1 MLKKFLFV
9 AVVPV
14 LYLLSGCAS
23 VDIMQTP
30 LKYGQQISDSSAE
43 FSGYDMPT
51 LSEAILKLSK
61 REGKMGAY
69 EIERISDNSFSVKI
83 TDWAS
88 ISEMGIGSHLK
99 GTLLQSRTWYYDFKA
114 SLSQKENKV
123 FLQAE
128 KGKYVLTVKGS
139 PLQPGETYMCDD
151 RTSLLPYMVTTSG
164 DSEQFNRGLSAPFE
178 RDLDEDEFKYCFKDF
193 VLLIEKYLPDAK

>member
-51 LSEAILKLSK
+51 LSEAILKLNK

-99 GTLLQSRTWYYDFKA
+99 GTLLQSRTWHYDFKA
-114 SLSQKENKV
+114 SLSQKENNV

>member
-51 LSEAILKLSK
+51 LSEAILKLNK